1 MKFGARNKDHRH
13 FEPSLRRNARH
24 GSAVGRFF
32 YRLSLLAFCAAV
44 IYVMFFSRYLEILK
58 IDVQGT
64 VKTDAQAL
72 ITLIKQ
78 QISGKYLNLIPKNN
92 LLLLSK
98 DKIVNQIMEDFKLI
112 EKLKIR
118 KIFPNALEVTVQ
130 ERTLAMVLKSNQNA
144 LEVDT
149 QGLAFAEADLSANHL
164 GEQEVIIFINEGDK
178 EIEKNQK
185 VLEADKVSYLLKMRE
200 QLKENLG
207 LEIEKEIKTPQ
218 FISGDLR
225 VKTIEG
231 WMIFFDMNITLQKEL
246 NMLKVVLD
254 EKVGGENRSN
264 LEYVDLRTDNK
275 VYYKLKKTEEAEENE
290 NEKTAADNSETTEK
304 NTKKKKKD

>member
-1 MKFGARNKDHRH
+1 
-13 FEPSLRRNARH
+13 
-24 GSAVGRFF
+24 
-32 YRLSLLAFCAAV
+32 
-44 IYVMFFSRYLEILK
+44 
-58 IDVQGT
+58 
-64 VKTDAQAL
+64 
-72 ITLIKQ
+72 
-78 QISGKYLNLIPKNN
+78 
-92 LLLLSK
+92 
-98 DKIVNQIMEDFKLI
+98 
-112 EKLKIR
+112 
-118 KIFPNALEVTVQ
+118 
-130 ERTLAMVLKSNQNA
+130 
-144 LEVDT
+144 
-149 QGLAFAEADLSANHL
+149 
-164 GEQEVIIFINEGDK
+164 
-178 EIEKNQK
+178 
-185 VLEADKVSYLLKMRE
+185 LEADKVSYLLKMRE